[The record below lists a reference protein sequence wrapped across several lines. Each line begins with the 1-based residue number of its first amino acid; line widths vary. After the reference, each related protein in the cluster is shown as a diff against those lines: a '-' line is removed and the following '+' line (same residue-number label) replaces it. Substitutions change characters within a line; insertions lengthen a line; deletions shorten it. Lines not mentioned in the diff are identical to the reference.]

1 VTTEDAIWIGQDGQ
15 KYGPYTEADVRQRQA
30 DGKFT
35 SDTLAWRNGLAEW
48 IPLATMF
55 PKAAAY
61 EPLSP
66 PPVSAIGSAPAG
78 PFSAV
83 DTNPS
88 TFSEGYSAR
97 HFDPSETAD
106 AERAALPAP
115 PSLHWG
121 LVMLFTMLT
130 FGIFG
135 IIWPFIQ
142 ARWVRK
148 IDSESRAPLLIAI
161 AVACFVIGEFLN
173 ISSIVSAVRGGGAT
187 GLGGIAFLL
196 LLAYLV
202 LYLVTFFSM
211 ANSMRR
217 HLPDYG
223 LPVEI
228 GGVTLFFFT
237 MYYLQSQFNWVS
249 RWKRTGQISPGASKG
264 LLWLVSFGL
273 SFMFAIL
280 AAISIPAYQ
289 DYLVR
294 AQVSEGMILVGS
306 AKTAVA
312 DYYNTRGSFPSD
324 NRSAGLADS
333 TSITGKYVSGV
344 DVSGG
349 KITVAFDTVNSN
361 AMIRNRVLV
370 LSPTVSGSAITWLC
384 SADSTLPRSDF
395 PLACRN

>member
-15 KYGPYTEADVRQRQA
+15 KYGPYTEADVRQRLA
-30 DGKFT
+30 DGKLT
-35 SDTLAWRNGLAEW
+35 ADTLAWRNGLAEW

-55 PKAAAY
+55 PKAAAH
-61 EPLSP
+61 EPPSP
-66 PPVSAIGSAPAG
+66 PPVRAMGGAPAG

-83 DTNPS
+83 ETNPA

-97 HFDPSETAD
+97 HVDPSETAD

-121 LVMLFTMLT
+121 LVLLFTALT
-130 FGIFG
+130 LGIFG

-161 AVACFVIGEFLN
+161 AIPCFVIGEFLN
-173 ISSIVSAVRGGGAT
+173 ISSMVSVAHGDGASGA
-187 GLGGIAFLL
+187 GLGGLL
-196 LLAYLV
+196 ILAYV
-202 LYLVTFFSM
+202 ILYLVAFFSM

-217 HLPDYG
+217 HLSDYG

-228 GGVTLFFFT
+228 GGVTLFFLT
-237 MYYLQSQFNWVS
+237 VYYLQSQLNWVS
-249 RWKRTGQISPGASKG
+249 RWKHTGETSPGASKG
-264 LLWLVSFGL
+264 IIWLVCFGL
-273 SFMFAIL
+273 PFLVAIL
-280 AAISIPAYQ
+280 AAISIPGYQ
-289 DYLVR
+289 SYAVR
-294 AQVSEGMILVGS
+294 AQVSEGMALIGG

-312 DYYNTRGSFPSD
+312 DYYNTRGSFPPD
-324 NRSAGLADS
+324 NRSAGLANS
-333 TSITGKYVSGV
+333 TSITGNYVSGV

-361 AMIRNRVLV
+361 VMIRDKVLV
-370 LSPTVSGSAITWLC
+370 LSPTLNGSAITWIC